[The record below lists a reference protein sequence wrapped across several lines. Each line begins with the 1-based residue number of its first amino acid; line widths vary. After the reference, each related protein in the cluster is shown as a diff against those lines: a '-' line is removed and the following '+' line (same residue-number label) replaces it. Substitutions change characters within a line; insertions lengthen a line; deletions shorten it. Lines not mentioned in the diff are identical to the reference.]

1 MDSEQAVVIT
11 RLRALKQPN
20 IVKMLTTQS
29 PLNAD
34 EVS

>member
-1 MDSEQAVVIT
+1 MDSEQVVVT

-20 IVKMLTTQS
+20 IAKMLTTQS

>member
-1 MDSEQAVVIT
+1 MDSEQAVIT
-11 RLRALKQPN
+11 RLRALKQPT
-20 IVKMLTTQS
+20 IIKMLTTQS

>member
-1 MDSEQAVVIT
+1 MDSEQAVVT
-11 RLRALKQPN
+11 RLRALKRPN
-20 IVKMLTTQS
+20 IVKMLTIQS